1 MRSLL
6 YCPADTP
13 KMMLQAG
20 IYGADAVI
28 FDLEDSVASDNKDQ
42 ARILLAE
49 FLKNIDM
56 EGVKTIVRINSLSS
70 GEWERDLQAV
80 VPLSKAIIRLPKV
93 EKASDVETFSQAVS
107 AIEKTAGITEGS
119 TKFQLLL
126 ETPSGIENAFK
137 IAAASGRS
145 TALTFG
151 AEDYCASTGIPRTG
165 EPFAFDYV
173 RGRIVCA
180 AAAFGLA
187 CYDTAWGI
195 LNDPAGLERESR
207 RSRILG
213 FDGKSVIHP
222 DQIDV
227 VNSVFSYTEEEV
239 SRARRV
245 LENCSR
251 GVSVIDGR
259 MIDPPVI
266 TQAKRILDSLPTG
279 QPGKQ

>member
-1 MRSLL
+1 M
-6 YCPADTP
+6 
-13 KMMLQAG
+13 
-20 IYGADAVI
+20 
-28 FDLEDSVASDNKDQ
+28 
-42 ARILLAE
+42 
-49 FLKNIDM
+49 
-56 EGVKTIVRINSLSS
+56 
-70 GEWERDLQAV
+70 
-80 VPLSKAIIRLPKV
+80 
-93 EKASDVETFSQAVS
+93 
-107 AIEKTAGITEGS
+107 GITEGS

-151 AEDYCASTGIPRTG
+151 AEDYCASTGILRTG

-173 RGRIVCA
+173 RSRIVCA

-187 CYDTAWGI
+187 SYDTAWGI
-195 LNDPAGLERESR
+195 LNDPVGLERESR

-213 FDGKSVIHP
+213 FNGKSVIHP
-222 DQIDV
+222 DQIDI

-239 SRARRV
+239 SCARRMIV
-245 LENCSR
+245 NCSR

-266 TQAKRILDSLPTG
+266 AQAKRILDSLSTG
-279 QPGKQ
+279 QFEKQ